1 MNLNLSNKYAL
12 VTGSSSGLGLGIAQT
27 LHKEGCNVI
36 LNGRSETRL
45 KKTVSKFTERA
56 RYLCGDVT
64 SFEECARMAQTI
76 KSEFKSIDILVC
88 NVGSGGS
95 VAPGCES
102 PEEWRRVFDLNFFS
116 TTNIVQ
122 ALRPIMKMNGGT
134 IVCVSSICG
143 LEHISGSPIPYS
155 VAKSALNSFVV
166 NQSKFFGNFKIRIN
180 AIAPGNIIFQGST
193 WSKKM
198 KNLPSKTKNYINQNV
213 PLKLFGKPDDVSNMV
228 LYLSSDKTKYITGS
242 IFKID
247 GGQVRSW

>member
-143 LEHISGSPIPYS
+143 LEVLGAPLTYS
-155 VAKSALNSFVV
+155 CAKASLNHFVKGIARPLA
-166 NQSKFFGNFKIRIN
+166 NEGIRIN
-180 AIAPGNIIFQGST
+180 AVAPGNIDFPGSVWERKQKNNKKEVQKMLQEQVSLSRLGTPSEIGKLVAFLASAASSFSTGGIF
-193 WSKKM
+193 
-198 KNLPSKTKNYINQNV
+198 V
-213 PLKLFGKPDDVSNMV
+213 A
-228 LYLSSDKTKYITGS
+228 
-242 IFKID
+242 D
-247 GGQVRSW
+247 GGQIRS

>member
-1 MNLNLSNKYAL
+1 MKINLEGKFAL
-12 VTGSSSGLGLGIAQT
+12 ITGSSKGIGFNIAKKLQDN
-27 LHKEGCNVI
+27 GCKVVI
-36 LNGRSETRL
+36 NGRNKSKL
-45 KKTVSKFTERA
+45 NSASKKLHNCIAIK
-56 RYLCGDVT
+56 GDVT
-64 SFEECARMAQTI
+64 NYKEAHKIIQKYKRHYKQL
-76 KSEFKSIDILVC
+76 DILVC
-88 NVGSGGS
+88 NVGNGKKIKEIADINELQKSFN
-95 VAPGCES
+95 V
-102 PEEWRRVFDLNFFS
+102 NFWS
-116 TTNIVQ
+116 SINIIKS
-122 ALRPIMKMNGGT
+122 AEKILIKSKSS
-134 IVCVSSICG
+134 IICISSICG